1 MSRSVLVDLSALRD
15 LYCGLGQVALSYGR
29 YFEKNYRKADAT
41 YSLTL
46 LVPDDM
52 IGKFGNEV
60 SYLSSSRRLTRKFQF
75 LFPKFDVWH
84 SIHQSTRF
92 KPRYPK
98 TKYILTI
105 HDLNYLYETKGLN
118 RLTKHLKLQQK
129 ISKADEIVCISKFTK
144 AEVEEHTRLKG
155 KKCRVIYNHIEP
167 LNKSQFIEPTIE
179 IKKPFFF
186 SLGVIQMKK
195 NFHVLLDLMK
205 LYPDRHLY
213 IAGKESKKAQKNGYA
228 EMIKSR
234 ILNENI
240 TNVTLLGGIT
250 HEEKIWFYENCEA
263 FLFPSLFEG
272 FGIPVVEAMQF
283 GKAVFCS
290 QETSLKEIGSEY
302 AFFWDNFDAK
312 NMKLLIDRN
321 LDVFYNDKERVLKEI
336 EYAMSFTS
344 DSHFKQ
350 YEKLYETV

>member
-1 MSRSVLVDLSALRD
+1 MSKSVLIDLSALAE

-29 YFEKNYRKADAT
+29 YFEKNYKKANAP

-46 LVPDDM
+46 LVPDKM

-60 SYLSSSRRLTRKFQF
+60 SYLSSSRKLTRKFQF
-75 LFPKFDVWH
+75 LLPKFDVWH

-92 KPRYPK
+92 KPQYSG

-105 HDLNYLYETKGLN
+105 HDLNYLYEKKGLN
-118 RLTKHLKLQQK
+118 RLCKHLKLQQK
-129 ISKADEIVCISKFTK
+129 INRADEIVCISKFTK
-144 AEVEEHTRLKG
+144 AEIEKRTKLKG
-155 KKCRVIYNHIEP
+155 KKCRVIYDYIEP
-167 LNKSQFIEPTIE
+167 LNKSKSIEPRIE
-179 IKKPFFF
+179 IKNPFFF
-186 SLGVIQMKK
+186 SIGVIQRKK

-205 LYPDRHLY
+205 LYPDKHLY
-213 IAGKESKKAQKNGYA
+213 IAGKEARKAKKNQYA

-240 TNVTLLGGIT
+240 TNVTLLGGIS
-250 HEEKIWFYENCEA
+250 HEEKIWLYENCEA
-263 FLFPSLFEG
+263 FLCPSLLEG
-272 FGIPVVEAMQF
+272 FGIPVIEAMQF

-290 QETSLKEIGSEY
+290 QETSLKEIGGEFAY
-302 AFFWDNFDAK
+302 FWNDFDPK
-312 NMKLLIDRN
+312 SMKSLIDSH
-321 LDVFYNDKERVLKEI
+321 LDKFYEDKDLIKNEI

-350 YEKLYETV
+350 YEKIYETI